1 MIIQQAN
8 STDMRVNLIIETF
21 SILHPTTHKAN
32 KVQAP
37 GTMKSVGFMQLT
49 CRLATSSTMM
59 QSQQLVSLC
68 KPFGIYGAVGMRN
81 CTASL
86 QQPPHKWTRPAK
98 TEGLRDAMG
107 EEELMLTSS
116 GL

>member
-1 MIIQQAN
+1 MIIQQAT

-37 GTMKSVGFMQLT
+37 VTMKTVGFMQLT

-68 KPFGIYGAVGMRN
+68 KPFGIHSAVAMRN
-81 CTASL
+81 STASL
-86 QQPPHKWTRPAK
+86 LQQPHKWTRPAN

-107 EEELMLTSS
+107 EED
-116 GL
+116 